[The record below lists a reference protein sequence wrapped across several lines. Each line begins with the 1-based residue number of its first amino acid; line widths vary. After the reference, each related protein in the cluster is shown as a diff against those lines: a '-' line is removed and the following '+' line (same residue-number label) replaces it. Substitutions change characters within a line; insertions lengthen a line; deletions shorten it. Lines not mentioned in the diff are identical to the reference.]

1 MIGLCITPTHA
12 IIILAERQSIKA
24 SEPFSVPNESTESSK
39 VLSPTLIKHADV
51 IFDILSLQSAGKSSS
66 YIICSVKMEVTL

>member
-24 SEPFSVPNESTESSK
+24 NDPFSVPNESTESSK
-39 VLSPTLIKHADV
+39 VLSPTLIKQADV
-51 IFDILSLQSAGKSSS
+51 ILDILSLQRAGNSYSS
-66 YIICSVKMEVTL
+66 II